1 MQNPRFTCLDAV
13 PKMRIVA
20 YAKRRLVG
28 HRGGPEG
35 HPAGVDA
42 SNGLPEARVEALA
55 VNVGGGDAQLL
66 IKMRDS

>member
-13 PKMRIVA
+13 PKVWIVA

-35 HPAGVDA
+35 DPAGVDA
-42 SNGLPEARVEALA
+42 SDGLPEAGVEALA
-55 VNVGGGDAQLL
+55 VDVGGGDAQFLL
-66 IKMRDS
+66 RMRVG